1 METILPETSKAKGDE
16 VRQEQVAKKQK
27 EYRMVGR
34 QRRVP
39 GLTLFEFDKTTHE
52 IRPAQVK
59 REAALTTKGK
69 PVFRTRTDIHE
80 GCFYLQALNKANA
93 EKKLRKIGML

>member
-1 METILPETSKAKGDE
+1 MAGIIPETSQAKGDE

-39 GLTLFEFDKTTHE
+39 GLTLFEFDKNTHE

-59 REAALTTKGK
+59 REAAITTGGK
-69 PVFRTRTDIHE
+69 SVFRTRTDIHE
-80 GCFYLQALNKANA
+80 HCFYLQALNVKNA
-93 EKKLRKIGML
+93 EKKLKKI